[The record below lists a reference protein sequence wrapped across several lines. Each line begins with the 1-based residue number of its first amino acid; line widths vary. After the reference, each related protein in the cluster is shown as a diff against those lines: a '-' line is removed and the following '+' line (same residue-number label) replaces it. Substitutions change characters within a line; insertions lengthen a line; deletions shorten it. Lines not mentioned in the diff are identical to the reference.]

1 MAGVIKPVVNQTA
14 VNIAEPINSPGL
26 KYMTA
31 ANATKT
37 LRRVIRNILISE
49 S

>member
-1 MAGVIKPVVNQTA
+1 AGVSKPVVSHTA
-14 VNIAEPINSPGL
+14 VKIAEPMRSPGL
-26 KYMTA
+26 KYMIA
-31 ANATKT
+31 AKATKT